1 MEDYYLA
8 LFNYVAH
15 PAFRPSDP
23 GDSLVWLR
31 PCPLAPERRLPA
43 HVKTGVAALRRLRSI
58 ALAENGS
65 ALDDPAA

>member
-1 MEDYYLA
+1 MWPT
-8 LFNYVAH
+8 

-31 PCPLAPERRLPA
+31 PCPLAPERCPLAPERRLPA

-58 ALAENGS
+58 ALAENGG